1 MNARRADGF
10 TLLEA
15 IVALVIFSMGAF
27 ALYGWLSTSLHTLT
41 RVDAGRET
49 LALQQ
54 SALDLVRTVN
64 PMATPRGR
72 REMAGALVEWNGE
85 LVEPARRG
93 RSQVGGETFFEV
105 GLYRLDVRVSQGE
118 REVGRFEVRQLG
130 YRQVGGSG
138 GE

>member
-1 MNARRADGF
+1 VNARRAGGF

-27 ALYGWLSTSLHTLT
+27 ALYGWLNTSLHTLA

-54 SALDLVRTVN
+54 SALDVVRTVN
-64 PMATPRGR
+64 PTATPRGR
-72 REMAGALVEWNGE
+72 REMAGALVEWSAE

-93 RSQVGGETFFEV
+93 RSQVGGETSFEV
-105 GLYRLDVRVSQGE
+105 GLYRLDVRVRQGE

-130 YRQVGGSG
+130 YRQVGGAG